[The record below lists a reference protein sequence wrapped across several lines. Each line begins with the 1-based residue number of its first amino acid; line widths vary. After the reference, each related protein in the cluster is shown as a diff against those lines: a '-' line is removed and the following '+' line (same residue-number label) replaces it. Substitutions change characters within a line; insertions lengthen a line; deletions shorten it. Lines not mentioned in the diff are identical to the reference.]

1 MLPISIKMKKK
12 KIHLMVGLE
21 ETIPVHVVNMAVVN
35 N

>member
-1 MLPISIKMKKK
+1 MLPISIKMKK

-35 N
+35 K